1 MFRIFQ
7 RNKAPSYTLVKS
19 PDEDEE
25 NQPGPSSADVLRRD
39 RPWAAAGILVAS
51 SILLFLSVSRYAYF
65 TTSYLTDTICT
76 RETSAP
82 SESNHGCQ
90 SMETFEGLA
99 GCQTDSKFSGI
110 RSSIGSCKL
119 VLDHVS

>member
-7 RNKAPSYTLVKS
+7 RNQAQSYTLVKS

-25 NQPGPSSADVLRRD
+25 NQPGPGSAGVLQRD
-39 RPWAAAGILVAS
+39 RPWVAVGILLAS

-65 TTSYLTDTICT
+65 RTSYLTDTICT

-82 SESNHGCQ
+82 SESNHRVPV
-90 SMETFEGLA
+90 A
-99 GCQTDSKFSGI
+99 YRNI
-110 RSSIGSCKL
+110 
-119 VLDHVS
+119 